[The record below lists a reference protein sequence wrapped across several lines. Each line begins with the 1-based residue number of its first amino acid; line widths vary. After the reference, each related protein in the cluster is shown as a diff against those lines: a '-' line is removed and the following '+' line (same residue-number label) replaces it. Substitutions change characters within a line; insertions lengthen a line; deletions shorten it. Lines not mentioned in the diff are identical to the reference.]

1 MKKIFLLTIF
11 ISLIYS
17 CSTDFNVNADWQDIT
32 IVYGLLNQSDSVHY
46 IKVNKA
52 FLGNQDAYEMAKL
65 DDSTQYNGNISVTLE
80 RWEQGKDQSSQIIP
94 LEKTNEII
102 KDSLGISGEQGIF
115 PTNDN
120 ILYKTNEKLYDD
132 SKYKLVI
139 NIPQKDKI
147 VTSSTKLISKFTV
160 LKPVLDKHLQIHFE
174 NYQHLLNVEWQSAV
188 NGRLYGL
195 KIRFHYLEVTDND
208 TVKKYIDWIFPS
220 QSSKNLREGS
230 DLPEKMHL
238 YVNGESFFEF
248 VAQKINKNTNVIRI
262 AKNLDFIFSV
272 AGDELATYIQV
283 SKPSNSIS
291 EVKPEYS
298 NIVNG
303 KGIFSCRFNKTIKD
317 KVLSPKTVDSLAYG
331 HYTRD
336 LHFLDHVGGL

>member
-1 MKKIFLLTIF
+1 MKKIFLLTIL

-32 IVYGLLNQSDSVHY
+32 VVYGLLNQNDSVHY

-52 FLGNQDAYEMAKL
+52 FLGNQDAYEMAKHS
-65 DDSTQYNGNISVTLE
+65 DSTQYNGNISVTLE
-80 RWEQGKDQSSQIIP
+80 RWEPGKDQPSQIIP
-94 LEKTNEII
+94 LEKTNEIL
-102 KDSLGISGEQGIF
+102 KDSLGISGDPGIF
-115 PTNDN
+115 STDDN
-120 ILYKTNEKLYDD
+120 ILYKTNETLYDD

-139 NIPQKDKI
+139 NIPQKDKV

-160 LKPVLDKHLQIHFE
+160 LKPVIDKHLQIHFE
-174 NYQHLLNVEWQSAV
+174 NYQYPFNVEWQTAV
-188 NGRLYGL
+188 NGRLYEF
-195 KIRFHYLEVTDND
+195 KIRFHYLEVTGSD
-208 TVKKYIDWIFPS
+208 TVKKYIDWFFPA

-230 DLPEKMHL
+230 DLPEKM
-238 YVNGESFFEF
+238 YQFVNGESFFEF
-248 VAQKINKNTNVIRI
+248 VAQKINKNENVIRV

-291 EVKPEYS
+291 EAKPEYS

-317 KVLSPKTVDSLAYG
+317 KVLSPRTIDSLAYG
-331 HYTRD
+331 HYTRG
-336 LHFLDHVGGL
+336 LRFLDHVGGL